1 MRHTTLLLTLAALAA
16 ISCSLQIDSQYGL
29 RWEPSPIRSHGDE
42 ISAVFAES
50 RINEAVPEVPDVAVP
65 MDPRAHST
73 ERVPQGEFHH
83 NQMGIANSG
92 EATRN
97 SFTVNDTPSGDD
109 RVPESGQSYGQDSPA
124 PASTVHAE
132 IPGGPDFLYGFRF
145 LINLSLLVMTLGGI
159 LLWVGWALGEYA
171 TLWGGII
178 FGIGAL
184 GFLLLVL
191 WWLFIY

>member
-1 MRHTTLLLTLAALAA
+1 MKKIALSLATLAAT
-16 ISCSLQIDSQYGL
+16 SCSLQLDSQYGL

-50 RINEAVPEVPDVAVP
+50 RINEAVPEVPAVAVL

-73 ERVPQGEFHH
+73 ECVPQGEFHY

-97 SFTVNDTPSGDD
+97 SFTVNGTPLGDD

-124 PASTVHAE
+124 PASTVPAE
-132 IPGGPDFLYGFRF
+132 IPGGPDFLFGFRF
-145 LINLSLLVMTLGGI
+145 LINLSLLVMTFGGI

-191 WWLFIY
+191 WWLFVY